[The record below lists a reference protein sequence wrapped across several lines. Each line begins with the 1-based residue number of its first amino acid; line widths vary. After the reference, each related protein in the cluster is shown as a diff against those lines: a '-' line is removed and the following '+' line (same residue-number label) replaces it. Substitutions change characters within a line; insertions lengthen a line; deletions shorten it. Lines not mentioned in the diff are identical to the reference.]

1 MKDKT
6 LREYREKVVTYV
18 DAVDSDFKE
27 IEKLEEELEKD
38 PITIQIKELQDK
50 LAKDPRTIRLAK
62 LKEIQKR
69 YESDKSEHGYCN
81 YTALDYA
88 FMANKPVIEDNETY
102 GILLRFGPR
111 DSSTLGRKAQVDGE
125 IYTYEDIELLKP
137 IDIRVEDAED
147 FEKGHTIIPVPRN
160 AMEEAIRIKFL
171 KGCVYKEPEEVAK
184 ELIKKYNTNTSSDDK
199 E

>member
-6 LREYREKVVTYV
+6 LREYREEVGTYV

-27 IEKLEEELEKD
+27 IEELEGELAKD
-38 PITIQIKELQDK
+38 PITIQIRELQDK

-69 YESDKSEHGYCN
+69 YESDKAEYGYCN
-81 YTALDYA
+81 YTVLDYA
-88 FMANKPVIEDNETY
+88 FMANKPAIKEGETF

-137 IDIRVEDAED
+137 IDIRVEDAKD
-147 FEKGHTIIPVPRN
+147 FEKGHTIIPVPRD
-160 AMEEAIRIKFL
+160 AKDEAIGIKFL

-184 ELIKKYNTNTSSDDK
+184 EFIKKYNTNTSSDDK
-199 E
+199 K

>member
-27 IEKLEEELEKD
+27 IEELEGELAKD
-38 PITIQIKELQDK
+38 PLTIQIKELQDK

-69 YESDKSEHGYCN
+69 YESDKSEYGYWP

-88 FMANKPVIEDNETY
+88 FMANEPVIKDNET
-102 GILLRFGPR
+102 
-111 DSSTLGRKAQVDGE
+111 
-125 IYTYEDIELLKP
+125 
-137 IDIRVEDAED
+137 
-147 FEKGHTIIPVPRN
+147 
-160 AMEEAIRIKFL
+160 
-171 KGCVYKEPEEVAK
+171 
-184 ELIKKYNTNTSSDDK
+184 
-199 E
+199 